1 MERESLGVRSSSG
14 VGVGLGDGVRT
25 LEIMLLH
32 TELPPS
38 PLFAREKWAEKV
50 FFLLA
55 PSSSESIL
63 SAQKWRSWS
72 SAGGPAVFPPDLRK
86 WRKEGF

>member
-14 VGVGLGDGVRT
+14 VGVGDGVRT

-32 TELPPS
+32 TEIPPS

-55 PSSSESIL
+55 PSSSQSIL

-72 SAGGPAVFPPDLRK
+72 CTVGPAVFSPDLRK